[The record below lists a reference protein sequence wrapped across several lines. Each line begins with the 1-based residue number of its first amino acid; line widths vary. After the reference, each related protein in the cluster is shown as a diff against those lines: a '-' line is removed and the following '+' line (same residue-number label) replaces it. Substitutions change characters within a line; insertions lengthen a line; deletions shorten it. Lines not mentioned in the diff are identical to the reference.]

1 MHISV
6 HPGRVRSLI
15 GLDSS
20 HQGKR
25 GSVAVRDAELKVL
38 VRGTGG
44 GKCGHRHLY
53 LGGEG

>member
-1 MHISV
+1 VHVSV
-6 HPGRVRSLI
+6 PPGRVRSLI
-15 GLDSS
+15 GLDSN

-25 GSVAVRDAELKVL
+25 GSFAVRDAEIKVL